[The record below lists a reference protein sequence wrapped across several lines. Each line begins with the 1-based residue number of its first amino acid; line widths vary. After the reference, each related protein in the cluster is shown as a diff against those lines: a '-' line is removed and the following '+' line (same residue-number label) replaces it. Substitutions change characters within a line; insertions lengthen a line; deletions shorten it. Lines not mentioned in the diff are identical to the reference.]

1 MMVRALALML
11 VLLVAA
17 LPRDAHA
24 SARELAGGC
33 QALLQG
39 KHGNGEQIRIPL
51 TKKAIECWGYMQAV
65 QDFAALADENGQR
78 ILGIC
83 PPDSATLLDIVRAF
97 LRYTRAQG
105 KDLPDNAALAVT
117 QALQSAYPCA
127 GVAERL

>member
-39 KHGNGEQIRIPL
+39 KHGNGEQIRIP
-51 TKKAIECWGYMQAV
+51 IECWGYMQAV